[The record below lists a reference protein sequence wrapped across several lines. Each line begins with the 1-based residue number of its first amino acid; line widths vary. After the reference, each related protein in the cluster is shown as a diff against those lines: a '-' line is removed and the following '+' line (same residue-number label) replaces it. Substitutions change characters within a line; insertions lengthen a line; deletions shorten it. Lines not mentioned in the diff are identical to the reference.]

1 MIIKSSIM
9 SHECD
14 NGDVNMANVCDYN
27 SLTHY
32 ESGSFN
38 KPFRTELAGNLQITE
53 KSVITKEED
62 LNSFKDQYYKTCFTL
77 KDLVF
82 YRVYGRFQRR
92 NGNKVFGSKLTGAFV
107 TTEFAESIYDVK
119 MRVALDQLWGNSK
132 MFEAKIL
139 VPAGTKINVGI
150 VAPVMSKSG
159 AIFPGGADQIMM
171 PLNWPKEW
179 VIGYRRVSTRQLQKE
194 PVYTE
199 GIPEDRI
206 MYIEDL
212 YKPRT
217 CPLCGSTDN
226 IIVYHGADADYGP
239 VVCEDGSTCIAR
251 FHCLNKDCLYYW

>member
-1 MIIKSSIM
+1 
-9 SHECD
+9 
-14 NGDVNMANVCDYN
+14 MANVCDYN

-53 KSVITKEED
+53 KSVITNEEN
-62 LNSFKDQYYKTCFTL
+62 LNSFKDQHYTTCLTL

-82 YRVYGRFQRR
+82 FRVYGRFQRR

-107 TTEFAESIYDVK
+107 TTEFAESIYDAK

-139 VPAGTKINVGI
+139 VPAETKINVGI
-150 VAPVMSKSG
+150 VAPVTSKSG
-159 AIFPGGADQIMM
+159 TIFPGGADQIMM

-217 CPLCGSTDN
+217 CPQCGSTDN

-251 FHCLNKDCLYYW
+251 YHCLNKDCLYYW